1 MGTFN
6 ASAFNDNHTL
16 LQLILNI
23 KDYLVHNPNVG
34 VYYTLG
40 FQGEVGTTSI
50 PKDKV
55 HGPAGSSNT
64 PSVGDIILYALDIG
78 QGFFQVS
85 GVNNVNYLGEYI
97 GQTIQ
102 GPKGDRGPEGPT
114 GPKGDTG
121 EPGVKVYYTAGFQGE
136 VGTTSI
142 PKDKVHGPE
151 GSTTTPIIGDIILYA
166 LDIGQGFF
174 QISGSDENNYTGAY
188 IGQTVQGPKGDKGT
202 PGVGLN
208 QLTGMS
214 FVHQTTTGVTYADG
228 VATFAGQFK
237 LTLADGTNI
246 FARGNIEI
254 PMMAG
259 AGIII
264 EASED
269 SSSLIIKAAPSI
281 YTITGEY
288 THCENS
294 NPATTA
300 DVGTAYA
307 ATITANSGYNFG
319 DGHTLIVTMG
329 DTDITSEVAV
339 VSTDTI
345 SINIPSVTGD
355 IDIYCIAVEIPAPA
369 PTKTLEESTWAEI
382 AQASANK
389 SWNAMGW
396 KVGDSKTITL
406 NGTVGTLALNN
417 YQCKVYIIGFDHNAE
432 KEGQGISFGM
442 LEGVDGK
449 QLCLVDQYFNTSPS
463 NPSEVMAFTM
473 NEKDTNAGGWKA
485 ARMRKTILGST
496 DVENGDATPDAIA
509 NPGANTLMAAL
520 PADLRTVLK
529 PITKYTN
536 NVGISTDA
544 SAVSPS
550 IDYLPLMAELEVF
563 GVQTEANP
571 NEQTYQAQYEYYKS
585 GKSKIKNKQNDVAV
599 AANWWLRSPNSSGF
613 MGGFCMVDT
622 DGMVY
627 IMKPRKS
634 FGVAPAFLV

>member
-1 MGTFN
+1 MGTYN
-6 ASAFNDNHTL
+6 ASAYDDNHTL
-16 LQLILNI
+16 LKLICNI
-23 KDYLVHNPNVG
+23 QDYLTKNPNVG

-55 HGPAGSSNT
+55 YGPAGSDNK

-85 GVNNVNYLGEYI
+85 GVNNVNYIGEYI

-121 EPGVKVYYTAGFQGE
+121 EPGVKVYYTTGFQGE

-174 QISGSDENNYTGAY
+174 QVSGSDENNYTGAY

-214 FVHQTTTGVTYADG
+214 FVHQTATGVTYANG

-246 FARGNIEI
+246 FARGDIEI

-269 SSSLIIKAAPSI
+269 NSSLIIKAAPSV
-281 YTITGEY
+281 YTVTGGY

-300 DVGTAYA
+300 DEGTAYA

-319 DGHTLIVTMG
+319 DGHTLTVTMG
-329 DTDITSEVAV
+329 GADITSEVSG

-355 IDIYCIAVEIPAPA
+355 IDINCIAVEV
-369 PTKTLEESTWAEI
+369 PTIKTLEEFTWAEI
-382 AQASANK
+382 AQVSANK
-389 SWNAMGW
+389 SWDAMGW

-406 NGTVGTLALNN
+406 NGTVGTLALDN
-417 YQCKVYIIGFDHNAE
+417 YQCKVYIIGFDHNAD

-442 LEGVDGK
+442 LESIDGK
-449 QLCLVDQYFNTSPS
+449 QVCLADQYYNTKT
-463 NPSEVMAFTM
+463 SELVAFSM
-473 NEKDTNAGGWKA
+473 NTTLTTEGGWKA
-485 ARMRKTILGST
+485 AKMRKTILGST
-496 DVENGDATPDAIA
+496 DIEGGDATTDTIA
-509 NPGANTLMAAL
+509 NPAANTLMAAL
-520 PADLRTVLK
+520 PADLRANLK

-536 NVGISTDA
+536 NVGESSDA
-544 SAVSPS
+544 SAVSPT
-550 IDYLPLMAELEVF
+550 IDYLPLLAEFEVF
-563 GVQTEANP
+563 GVQTNANP
-571 NEQTYQAQYEYYKS
+571 NEQRYQAQYEYYQS
-585 GKSKIKNKQNDVAV
+585 GNSATKYRQNFFAV
-599 AANWWLRSPNSSGF
+599 PGMWWLRSPNSSNF
-613 MGGFCMVDT
+613 RQFCAVKM
-622 DGMVY
+622 DGTNQPNHATY
-627 IMKPRKS
+627 S
-634 FGVAPAFLV
+634 YGVAPIFLV

>member
-55 HGPAGSSNT
+55 YGPAGSDNK

-85 GVNNVNYLGEYI
+85 GVNNINYIGEII

-114 GPKGDTG
+114 GPKGDKG
-121 EPGVKVYYTAGFQGE
+121 DPGVKVYYTTGFQGE

-151 GSTTTPIIGDIILYA
+151 GSTATPIIGDIILYA

-174 QISGSDENNYTGAY
+174 QISGSDANNYTGEI
-188 IGQTVQGPKGDKGT
+188 IGQTIQGPQGDKGD

-214 FVHQTTTGVTYADG
+214 FVHQTTTGVTYANG

-254 PMMAG
+254 PMVAG

-269 SSSLIIKAAPSI
+269 SSSLIIKAAPSV

-355 IDIYCIAVEIPAPA
+355 IDIYCIAVEAPT
-369 PTKTLEESTWAEI
+369 TKTLEESTWAEI
-382 AQASANK
+382 AQVSANK
-389 SWNAMGW
+389 SWDAMGW

-406 NGTVGTLALNN
+406 NGTVGTLALDN

-442 LEGVDGK
+442 LEGMDGK
-449 QLCLVDQYFNTSPS
+449 QLCLVDQYYESST
-463 NPSEVMAFTM
+463 SEVMAFSM
-473 NEKDTNAGGWKA
+473 NTTQTANGGWKA
-485 ARMRKTILGST
+485 SKMRKTILGST
-496 DVENGDATPDAIA
+496 DVENGDATPDTIA
-509 NPGANTLMAAL
+509 NPAANTLMAAL
-520 PADLRTVLK
+520 PADLRAVLK
-529 PITKYTN
+529 PIRKYTN
-536 NVGISTDA
+536 NGGMTPG
-544 SAVSPS
+544 SATITPT
-550 IDYLPLMAELEVF
+550 IDYLPLMAEFEVF
-563 GVQTEANP
+563 GVRTNANP
-571 NEQTYQAQYEYYKS
+571 DEQTYQTQYEYYKS
-585 GKSKIKNKQNDVAV
+585 GNSKIKYKQNDVAS
-599 AANWWLRSPNSSGF
+599 AAVWWLRSPNISK
-613 MGGFCMVDT
+613 FCIVYM
-622 DGMVY
+622 DGTVTNN
-627 IMKPRKS
+627 S
-634 FGVAPAFLV
+634 ANGTSGVAPAFLV

>member
-55 HGPAGSSNT
+55 HGPAGSDMK

-85 GVNNVNYLGEYI
+85 GVNNVNYLGEII

-121 EPGVKVYYTAGFQGE
+121 EPGVKVYYTTGFQGE

-174 QISGSDENNYTGAY
+174 QVSGSDENNYTGEY

-214 FVHQTTTGVTYADG
+214 FVHQTATGVTYADG

-254 PMMAG
+254 PMLAG

-264 EASED
+264 EASAD
-269 SSSLIIKAAPSI
+269 SNSLIIKDAPS
-281 YTITGEY
+281 
-288 THCENS
+288 
-294 NPATTA
+294 
-300 DVGTAYA
+300 V
-307 ATITANSGYNFG
+307 
-319 DGHTLIVTMG
+319 
-329 DTDITSEVAV
+329 
-339 VSTDTI
+339 
-345 SINIPSVTGD
+345 
-355 IDIYCIAVEIPAPA
+355 
-369 PTKTLEESTWAEI
+369 
-382 AQASANK
+382 
-389 SWNAMGW
+389 
-396 KVGDSKTITL
+396 
-406 NGTVGTLALNN
+406 
-417 YQCKVYIIGFDHNAE
+417 
-432 KEGQGISFGM
+432 
-442 LEGVDGK
+442 
-449 QLCLVDQYFNTSPS
+449 
-463 NPSEVMAFTM
+463 
-473 NEKDTNAGGWKA
+473 
-485 ARMRKTILGST
+485 
-496 DVENGDATPDAIA
+496 
-509 NPGANTLMAAL
+509 
-520 PADLRTVLK
+520 
-529 PITKYTN
+529 
-536 NVGISTDA
+536 
-544 SAVSPS
+544 
-550 IDYLPLMAELEVF
+550 
-563 GVQTEANP
+563 
-571 NEQTYQAQYEYYKS
+571 
-585 GKSKIKNKQNDVAV
+585 
-599 AANWWLRSPNSSGF
+599 
-613 MGGFCMVDT
+613 
-622 DGMVY
+622 
-627 IMKPRKS
+627 
-634 FGVAPAFLV
+634 

>member
-55 HGPAGSSNT
+55 HGPAGSDNK

-85 GVNNVNYLGEYI
+85 GVNNVNYLGEII

-121 EPGVKVYYTAGFQGE
+121 EPGVKVYYTLGFQGE

-174 QISGSDENNYTGAY
+174 QVSGSDANNYTGEI
-188 IGQTVQGPKGDKGT
+188 IGQTIQGPQGDKGD

-208 QLTGMS
+208 QLTRIS
-214 FVHQTTTGVTYADG
+214 FIHQTATGVTYADG
-228 VATFAGQFK
+228 VASFKGTFK
-237 LTLADGTNI
+237 LTLADETNI
-246 FARGNIEI
+246 FAMGTISLPIVAGN
-254 PMMAG
+254 
-259 AGIII
+259 GIII
-264 EASED
+264 NASED

-281 YTITGEY
+281 YTITGSY
-288 THCENS
+288 AHCENS

-300 DVGTAYA
+300 DEGTAYA

-319 DGHTLIVTMG
+319 DGHTLTVTMG
-329 DTDITSEVAV
+329 GADITSEVAV
-339 VSTDTI
+339 VSKDTI
-345 SINIPSVTGD
+345 SINIPNVTGD
-355 IDIYCIAVEIPAPA
+355 IDINCIAVKIPT
-369 PTKTLEESTWAEI
+369 TKTLEESTWAEI
-382 AQASANK
+382 AQVSANK
-389 SWNAMGW
+389 QWDAMGW

-406 NGTVGTLALNN
+406 NGTVGTLALDN
-417 YQCKVYIIGFDHNAE
+417 YQCKVYILGFDHNAE

-442 LEGVDGK
+442 LEGADGK
-449 QLCLVDQYFNTSPS
+449 QLCLVDQYYLTNT
-463 NPSEVMAFTM
+463 SEVMAFTI
-473 NEKDTNAGGWKA
+473 NTTETNTGGWKA
-485 ARMRKTILGST
+485 AKMRKTILGST
-496 DVENGDATPDAIA
+496 DVENGDATPATIT
-509 NPGANTLMAAL
+509 NPAANTLMAAL
-520 PADLRTVLK
+520 PADLRAVLK

-536 NVGISTDA
+536 NVGSAGDA
-544 SAVSPS
+544 SAISTT
-550 IDYLPLMAELEVF
+550 IDYLPLMAEFEVF
-563 GVQTEANP
+563 GVKTNANP
-571 NEQTYQAQYEYYKS
+571 NEKTYQAQYEYYKS
-585 GKSKIKNKQNDVAV
+585 GSKIKYKQNDVAS
-599 AANWWLRSPNSSGF
+599 AARWWLRSPNPNFSHI
-613 MGGFCMVDT
+613 FCDVFT
-622 DGMVY
+622 DGEIHNSPANV
-627 IMKPRKS
+627 S
-634 FGVAPAFLV
+634 LGVAPAFLV

>member
-1 MGTFN
+1 MGTYN
-6 ASAFNDNHTL
+6 ASAYDDNHTL
-16 LQLILNI
+16 LKLICNI
-23 KDYLVHNPNVG
+23 QDYLTKNPNVG

-55 HGPAGSSNT
+55 YGPAGSDNK

-85 GVNNVNYLGEYI
+85 GVNNVNYIGEYI

-121 EPGVKVYYTAGFQGE
+121 EPGVKVYYTTGFQGE

-174 QISGSDENNYTGAY
+174 QVSGSDANNYIGEI
-188 IGQTVQGPKGDKGT
+188 IGQTIQGPQGDKGD

-214 FVHQTTTGVTYADG
+214 FVHQTATGVTYANG

-269 SSSLIIKAAPSI
+269 NSSLIIKAAPSV
-281 YTITGEY
+281 YTVTGGY

-300 DVGTAYA
+300 DEGTAYA

-319 DGHTLIVTMG
+319 DGHTLTVTMG
-329 DTDITSEVAV
+329 GADITSEVAV

-345 SINIPSVTGD
+345 SISIPSVTGD
-355 IDIYCIAVEIPAPA
+355 IDITCIAVEIPT
-369 PTKTLEESTWAEI
+369 TKTLEESTWAEI
-382 AQASANK
+382 AQVSANK

-406 NGTVGTLALNN
+406 NGTVGTLALDN
-417 YQCKVYIIGFDHNAE
+417 YQCKVYIIGFDHNAD
-432 KEGQGISFGM
+432 KEGAGISFSGFRTI
-442 LEGVDGK
+442 DATGK
-449 QLCLVDQYFNTSPS
+449 ELCFVDQYYSTNTS
-463 NPSEVMAFTM
+463 ELMAFSM
-473 NEKDTNAGGWKA
+473 NTTDTNAGGWKA
-485 ARMRKTILGST
+485 SKMRKTILGST
-496 DVENGDATPDAIA
+496 DVENGDATPDTIA
-509 NPGANTLMAAL
+509 NPAANTLMAAL
-520 PADLRTVLK
+520 PADLRAVLK
-529 PITKYTN
+529 PITKYTD
-536 NVGISTDA
+536 NVGHSSAA
-544 SAVSPS
+544 SAILPA
-550 IDYLPLMAELEVF
+550 IDYLPLMAEFEVF
-563 GVQTEANP
+563 GVQTHANP
-571 NEQTYQAQYEYYKS
+571 NEKTYQAQYKYYKS
-585 GKSKIKNKQNDVAV
+585 GKSKIKYKQNDVA
-599 AANWWLRSPNSSGF
+599 AAAHWWLRSPNSGASDHFCFVGADGAVSSYSGAS
-613 MGGFCMVDT
+613 
-622 DGMVY
+622 Y
-627 IMKPRKS
+627 S
-634 FGVAPAFLV
+634 YGVAPAFLV

>member
-6 ASAFNDNHTL
+6 ASAFDDNHTL

-23 KDYLVHNPNVG
+23 KDYLVHNPNAG

-102 GPKGDRGPEGPT
+102 GPKGDRGQEGPI
-114 GPKGDTG
+114 GPKGDKG
-121 EPGVKVYYTAGFQGE
+121 DPGVKVYYTTGFQGE

-174 QISGSDENNYTGAY
+174 QVSGSDANNYTGEI
-188 IGQTVQGPKGDKGT
+188 IGQTIQGPQGDKGD

-214 FVHQTTTGVTYADG
+214 FIHQTATGVTYANG

-254 PMMAG
+254 PMVAG

-269 SSSLIIKAAPSI
+269 SSSLIIKAAPSV
-281 YTITGEY
+281 YTITGDY

-300 DVGTAYA
+300 DEGTAYA
-307 ATITANSGYNFG
+307 ATITANSGYKFG

-355 IDIYCIAVEIPAPA
+355 IDIYCIAVEAPT
-369 PTKTLEESTWAEI
+369 TKTLEESTWAEI
-382 AQASANK
+382 AQVSANK
-389 SWNAMGW
+389 SWDAMGW

-406 NGTVGTLALNN
+406 NGTVGTLALDN
-417 YQCKVYIIGFDHNAE
+417 YQCKVYIIDFDHNAE

-442 LEGVDGK
+442 LESIDGK
-449 QLCLVDQYFNTSPS
+449 QVCLADQYYNTET
-463 NPSEVMAFTM
+463 SELMAFSM
-473 NEKDTNAGGWKA
+473 NTTATNAGGWKA
-485 ARMRKTILGST
+485 SKMRKTILGST
-496 DVENGDATPDAIA
+496 DVENGDATPETIA
-509 NPGANTLMAAL
+509 NPAANTLMAAL
-520 PADLRTVLK
+520 PADLRAVLK

-536 NVGISTDA
+536 NVGNSEEA
-544 SAVSPS
+544 SAISPS
-550 IDYLPLMAELEVF
+550 IDYLPLMTSFE
-563 GVQTEANP
+563 GVGMVPGINQNEFDYQTR
-571 NEQTYQAQYEYYKS
+571 YEFYKNMR
-585 GKSKIKNKQNDVAV
+585 KNIRYKHDAD
-599 AANWWLRSPNSSGF
+599 AAAAYWFRSPTSSPSNGF
-613 MGGFCMVDT
+613 CAVRVDGQGMGGSAL
-622 DGMVY
+622 
-627 IMKPRKS
+627 KS
-634 FGVAPAFLV
+634 LGLAPVFLV